1 MLWTYLQERLNEID
15 ENPATVCFCLN
26 GREDKEEG
34 KKLHSLKGDDGV
46 YMAKELPKQKKKN
59 LNTSLKTLSKMAL
72 QTMEIRGRIVCKF
85 LLFFVLF
92 LIYAPQ
98 RGDLWRNYLY
108 IHSLLFQSMINTRQ
122 SLKRGG
128 VDFVLL
134 SLSTSLH
141 PSPPFHVLPQL
152 LDSHVPYPSAGFGQR
167 ATKQVPRAGLNPLVD
182 IVPLFIFQ

>member
-15 ENPATVCFCLN
+15 GNPATVCFCLN
-26 GREDKEEG
+26 GREDKEERKKATQAQRRRWCVHG
-34 KKLHSLKGDDGV
+34 KG
-46 YMAKELPKQKKKN
+46 AAETEKKN

-122 SLKRGG
+122 SLKKGG

-134 SLSTSLH
+134 SLSTSPH

-152 LDSHVPYPSAGFGQR
+152 LDSRVPYPSAGFGQR
-167 ATKQVPRAGLNPLVD
+167 ATKQVPRVGLNPLVD

>member
-1 MLWTYLQERLNEID
+1 M
-15 ENPATVCFCLN
+15 CFCLN
-26 GREDKEEG
+26 GREDKEER

-98 RGDLWRNYLY
+98 RGDL
-108 IHSLLFQSMINTRQ
+108 
-122 SLKRGG
+122 
-128 VDFVLL
+128 
-134 SLSTSLH
+134 
-141 PSPPFHVLPQL
+141 
-152 LDSHVPYPSAGFGQR
+152 
-167 ATKQVPRAGLNPLVD
+167 
-182 IVPLFIFQ
+182 

>member
-15 ENPATVCFCLN
+15 GNPATVCFCLN

-122 SLKRGG
+122 SLKKGG

-134 SLSTSLH
+134 SLSTSPH

-167 ATKQVPRAGLNPLVD
+167 ATKQAPRVGLNPLVD